1 MKLTAIVHKEGGY
14 YWAEVPLLPGCY
26 TQAETLDELKA
37 NLKEAAECWLEAARL
52 KTQKEGQQTIEVEVA
67 V

>member
-1 MKLTAIVHKEGGY
+1 MKLTAIVHKESGY
-14 YWAEVPLLPGCY
+14 YWAEIPLLPGCY

-37 NLKEAAECWLEAARL
+37 NLKEAAECWLKAGRL